1 MMDQAAQFL
10 RIVRSEVLESIYLLA
25 KRDCKIHLQAQGS
38 RGSRRNRIL
47 YLIKPCPRINSGFQF
62 RRCFEKDQWTL
73 LKNKGERKMT
83 AKNGN
88 RLQHHLTAVKEGKR
102 CFENAFES
110 IARMIL
116 ESEIEKVVVNGRTTY
131 DFTIFRTGK
140 KHIIGIY
147 DEINSFVSFVKDAA
161 EGGSS
166 KEMAFV
172 LVGEPGNGKTFFV
185 EFLCSMYRS
194 FLANEKNR
202 KYTFRFTNMD
212 RLGSY
217 GKISTIESQTYED
230 PMILAMNLFENPDDN
245 KTFLAKQI
253 GFSDKEIEQLYD
265 NYRPLGACSGYMW
278 NDIINLADGNIDEML
293 KHIEIIPVPM
303 TESLGTITGKYPAKD
318 KITSS
323 AVDLLGEES
332 IQRLLHIT
340 DTNNPYRF
348 DLRRGALARVAG
360 GGIHFSDE
368 VFKNKKDLVQVY
380 LGVIQNRVIEID
392 GYKWPIDTLIVAT
405 SNNSEFNRF
414 LSEKEEAPIVDRC
427 RICYVSHNTNYKLQ
441 ENLTSY
447 AIGNEAKTTLDRK
460 DLHRDPNLNYA
471 TSVAVVL
478 TRLPR
483 SEKLTAIETM
493 KLSAGEVAGEKSI
506 KTLAEVIDTLNQDPD
521 ITKRFGQKGLGQRNL
536 GRAIQLLIESSETNE
551 GRCMFAYDIYKT
563 LERVVLD
570 YVTEVNDRA
579 KYLEDLKTAK
589 GMYRER
595 IMTEMFNAYMDEPF
609 AIRKDVMN
617 YVNMIIG
624 IDAENLGPD
633 KMWKYKDP
641 QTGELKALKVDERYI
656 KGVEERLGLK
666 TEEQRETFRT
676 SIRKI
681 YGQKISVD
689 PNYDFMD
696 NLELVKAVTDV
707 RLKSDIAGAGSL
719 IGALANRTNE
729 ENQKLYDRMIDTM
742 LNKLNYCKTCA
753 QKTIEYFCT
762 QEDEN

>member
-1 MMDQAAQFL
+1 M
-10 RIVRSEVLESIYLLA
+10 V
-25 KRDCKIHLQAQGS
+25 
-38 RGSRRNRIL
+38 
-47 YLIKPCPRINSGFQF
+47 
-62 RRCFEKDQWTL
+62 KDKTL
-73 LKNKGERKMT
+73 VPL
-83 AKNGN
+83 
-88 RLQHHLTAVKEGKR
+88 LQHLAVVKAGKR
-102 CFENAFES
+102 RFENAFQGV
-110 IARMIL
+110 ARMIL
-116 ESEIEKVVVNGRTTY
+116 EDSIEKVVVNGKTTY
-131 DFTIFRTGK
+131 DFTIFRRGR
-140 KHIIGIY
+140 KHPVGMY

-166 KEMAFV
+166 KEMAYV

-185 EFLCSMYRS
+185 EYLCGKYRQFLSR
-194 FLANEKNR
+194 EENR
-202 KYTFRFTNMD
+202 KYTWRLVGMD

-217 GKISTIESQTYED
+217 GRITTIESQTYED
-230 PMILAMNLFENPDDN
+230 PLILAMNLFETVDEN
-245 KTFLAKQI
+245 KTWLAKKA
-253 GFSDKEIEQLYD
+253 GFSDAEVEMFYE
-265 NYRPLGACSGYMW
+265 NYRPLGACSTYMW
-278 NDIINLADGNIDEML
+278 NDIRTFTGGKIEEML
-293 KHIEIIPVPM
+293 DFVEVVPVPL
-303 TESLGTITGKYPAKD
+303 TESLGTVTGKYAAKD

-392 GYKWPIDTLIVAT
+392 GYKWPIDTLILAT

-414 LSEKEEAPIVDRC
+414 LAEKEEAPIVDRC
-427 RICYVSHNTNYKLQ
+427 RICYVSHNTNYKMQ
-441 ENLTSY
+441 EQLTAY
-447 AIGNEAKTTLDRK
+447 AIGSDTKTTLTRQ
-460 DLHRDPNLNYA
+460 DLHQDPNLNYA
-471 TSVAVVL
+471 ASVAAIL
-478 TRLPR
+478 SRLPR
-483 SEKLTAIETM
+483 SEKLTPIETM
-493 KLSAGEVAGEKSI
+493 KLAAGEVAGEKSI
-506 KTLAEVIDTLNQDPD
+506 KTLAEVIDILNQDPD
-521 ITKRFGQKGLGQRNL
+521 ITRRFGQKGLGQRNL
-536 GRAIQLLIESSETNE
+536 GRAVQLLVESSETNE
-551 GRCMFAYDIYKT
+551 GRCMYAYDIFGAV
-563 LERVVLD
+563 ERVILD
-570 YVTEVNDRA
+570 YVADANDRA

-589 GMYRER
+589 GLYRER
-595 IMTEMFNAYMDEPF
+595 IMTEMFNAYMDEPQ
-609 AIRKDVMN
+609 AIRKDVLN

-641 QTGELKALKVDERYI
+641 QTGELRALKIDERFVKSI
-656 KGVEERLGLK
+656 EERLGLK

-696 NLELVKAVTDV
+696 NLELVMAVTDV

-729 ENQKLYDRMIDTM
+729 ENQKLYDRMIQTM
-742 LNKLNYCKTCA
+742 LGKLNYCTTCA

-762 QEDEN
+762 QEDGM

>member
-1 MMDQAAQFL
+1 
-10 RIVRSEVLESIYLLA
+10 
-25 KRDCKIHLQAQGS
+25 
-38 RGSRRNRIL
+38 
-47 YLIKPCPRINSGFQF
+47 
-62 RRCFEKDQWTL
+62 
-73 LKNKGERKMT
+73 MT
-83 AKNGN
+83 NNPKT
-88 RLQHHLTAVKEGKR
+88 LQHHMTAVKEGKR
-102 CFENAFES
+102 RFENAFQGVS
-110 IARMIL
+110 RMIL
-116 ESEIEKVVVNGRTTY
+116 ESKIEKVVVNGKTTY
-131 DFTIFRTGK
+131 DFSIFRNGS
-140 KHIIGIY
+140 KHVIGMY
-147 DEINSFVSFVKDAA
+147 DEINSFVSYVKDAA

-185 EFLCSMYRS
+185 EYLAGKYRAFLSK
-194 FLANEKNR
+194 EENR
-202 KYTFRFTNMD
+202 KYTFKFLNLD
-212 RLGSY
+212 KLGNY
-217 GKISTIESQTYED
+217 GKINAIESQTYED
-230 PMILAMNLFENPDDN
+230 PMILAMNLIEDPEQN
-245 KTFLAKQI
+245 KAYLAKMI
-253 GFSDKEIEQLYD
+253 GFSDEEIEMLYE
-265 NYRPLGACSGYMW
+265 NYRPLGACSGYIW
-278 NDIINLADGNIDEML
+278 NDIKNHTGGDMDAML
-293 KHIEIIPVPM
+293 KLVEITPVPL
-303 TESLGTITGKYPAKD
+303 TESLGTVTGKYPAKD

-368 VFKNKKDLVQVY
+368 IYKNKKDLVQVY
-380 LGVIQNRVIEID
+380 LGVIQNRNIEID
-392 GYKWPIDTLIVAT
+392 GFKWPIDTLIVAT
-405 SNNSEFNRF
+405 SNNSEFHRF

-441 ENLTSY
+441 KDLTLYTIGSETRTTLTRENL
-447 AIGNEAKTTLDRK
+447 
-460 DLHRDPNLNYA
+460 HQDPNLNYA
-471 TSVAVVL
+471 ASVAAVL

-483 SEKLTAIETM
+483 SEKLTPVETM
-493 KLSAGEVAGEKSI
+493 KLAAGEVAGEKSI
-506 KTLAEVIDTLNQDPD
+506 KTLAEVIDTLNQDPE
-521 ITKRFGQKGLGQRNL
+521 IINRFGQKGLGQRNL
-536 GRAIQLLIESSETNE
+536 GRAIQLMIESSETNE
-551 GRCMFAYDIYKT
+551 GKCMFAYDIYKA
-563 LERVVLD
+563 LDRIILD
-570 YVTEVNDRA
+570 YVTEANDRT

-589 GMYRER
+589 GLYRER
-595 IMTEMFNAYMDEPF
+595 IMTEMFNAYMDEPL

-641 QTGELKALKVDERYI
+641 QTAELKALKIDERYI
-656 KGVEERLGLK
+656 NSVEERLGLK
-666 TEEQRETFRT
+666 TEEQRESFRT

-689 PNYDFMD
+689 PDYDFMD

-742 LNKLNYCKTCA
+742 LTTLGYCKTCA

-762 QEDEN
+762 QEDEK

>member
-1 MMDQAAQFL
+1 MVANTN
-10 RIVRSEVLESIYLLA
+10 SLL
-25 KRDCKIHLQAQGS
+25 
-38 RGSRRNRIL
+38 
-47 YLIKPCPRINSGFQF
+47 
-62 RRCFEKDQWTL
+62 
-73 LKNKGERKMT
+73 
-83 AKNGN
+83 
-88 RLQHHLTAVKEGKR
+88 HHLKAVKAGQR
-102 CFENAFES
+102 RFENAFQGVS
-110 IARMIL
+110 RMIL
-116 ESEIEKVVVNGRTTY
+116 ESGIEKITVNGKTTY
-131 DFTIFRTGK
+131 DFKIFRTGA
-140 KHIIGIY
+140 KHVIGMY
-147 DEINSFVSFVKDAA
+147 DEINSFVSYVKDAA
-161 EGGSS
+161 EKGSS

-172 LVGEPGNGKTFFV
+172 FVGEPGNGKTFVV
-185 EFLCSMYRS
+185 EFLAGKYRK
-194 FLANEKNR
+194 FLSREENR
-202 KYTFRFTNMD
+202 KFTFKFLNLD
-212 RLGSY
+212 RLGTY
-217 GKISTIESQTYED
+217 GKITTIESQTYED
-230 PMILAMNLFENPDDN
+230 PMILAMNLLPDADEN
-245 KTFLAKQI
+245 KAFLAKSI
-253 GFSDKEIEQLYD
+253 GFTDKEIDALYE
-265 NYRPLGACSGYMW
+265 NYRPLGACSGYIW
-278 NDIINLADGNIDEML
+278 NDIGAHCGQDLNAWLSF
-293 KHIEIIPVPM
+293 IEITPVPL
-303 TESLGTITGKYPAKD
+303 TESLGTVTGKYPAKD

-332 IQRLLHIT
+332 IQRLLHIS

-368 VFKNKKDLVQVY
+368 IFKNKKDLVQVY
-380 LGVIQNRVIEID
+380 LGVIQNRSIEID

-405 SNNSEFNRF
+405 SNNSEFHRF

-441 ENLTSY
+441 KELTGY
-447 AIGNEAKTTLDRK
+447 TIGSETRTTLTK
-460 DLHRDPNLNYA
+460 EHLHQDPNLNYA
-471 TSVAVVL
+471 ASVAAVL

-483 SEKLTAIETM
+483 SEKLTPVETM
-493 KLSAGEVAGEKSI
+493 KLAAGEIAGEKSI
-506 KTLAEVIDTLNQDPD
+506 KTLAEVIDTLNQDPE
-521 ITKRFGQKGLGQRNL
+521 IINRFGQKGLGQRNL

-551 GRCMFAYDIYKT
+551 GQCMFAYDVYRAI
-563 LERVVLD
+563 ERVILD
-570 YVTEVNDRA
+570 YVTEANDRA
-579 KYLEDLKTAK
+579 KYLEDIKTGK
-589 GMYRER
+589 GLYRER
-595 IMTEMFNAYMDEPF
+595 IMTEMFNAYMDEPL

-641 QTGELKALKVDERYI
+641 QTAELKALKIDERFI
-656 KGVEERLGLK
+656 NSVDERLGLK
-666 TEEQRETFRT
+666 TEEQRESFRT

-742 LNKLNYCKTCA
+742 LNKLGYCHTCA

-762 QEDEN
+762 QEDEK

>member
-1 MMDQAAQFL
+1 MSNNAKSL
-10 RIVRSEVLESIYLLA
+10 R
-25 KRDCKIHLQAQGS
+25 
-38 RGSRRNRIL
+38 
-47 YLIKPCPRINSGFQF
+47 
-62 RRCFEKDQWTL
+62 
-73 LKNKGERKMT
+73 
-83 AKNGN
+83 
-88 RLQHHLTAVKEGKR
+88 HHLTEVKSGKR
-102 CFENAFES
+102 CFENAFQGVS
-110 IARMIL
+110 RMIL
-116 ESEIEKVVVNGRTTY
+116 DSDITKAVVNGKTTY
-131 DFTIFRTGK
+131 DFSLFREGP
-140 KHIIGIY
+140 KHVIGMY
-147 DEINSFVSFVKDAA
+147 DEINSFVSYVKDAA

-172 LVGEPGNGKTFFV
+172 LVGEPGNGKTFLV
-185 EFLCSMYRS
+185 EFLSAKYRD
-194 FLANEKNR
+194 FLSKEENR
-202 KYTFRFTNMD
+202 KYTFKFLN
-212 RLGSY
+212 LAKLENY
-217 GKISTIESQTYED
+217 GRIATIESQTYED
-230 PMILAMNLFENPDDN
+230 PMILAMNLFETPDQN
-245 KTFLAKQI
+245 REFLAKQI
-253 GFSDKEIEQLYD
+253 GFSDKQMDALYE
-265 NYRPLGACSGYMW
+265 NYRPLGACSGYIL
-278 NDIINLADGNIDEML
+278 NDIKNFTNGSLDEVL
-293 KHIEIIPVPM
+293 EFIEIIPVPL
-303 TESLGTITGKYPAKD
+303 TESLGTVTGKYPAKD

-323 AVDLLGEES
+323 SVDLLGEES

-368 VFKNKKDLVQVY
+368 IYKNKKDLVQVY
-380 LGVIQNRVIEID
+380 LGVIQNRSIEID

-405 SNNSEFNRF
+405 SNNSEFHQF

-441 ENLTSY
+441 EDLTKY
-447 AIGNEAKTTLDRK
+447 AIGSETRTTLTREN
-460 DLHRDPNLNYA
+460 LHQDPNLNYA
-471 TSVAVVL
+471 TSIAVVL
-478 TRLPR
+478 SRLPR
-483 SEKLTAIETM
+483 SEKLTPVETM

-506 KTLAEVIDTLNQDPD
+506 KTLAEVIDTLNQDPE
-521 ITKRFGQKGLGQRNL
+521 IINRFGQKGLGQRNL

-551 GRCMFAYDIYKT
+551 GQCMFANDVFKALDRII
-563 LERVVLD
+563 LD
-570 YVTEVNDRA
+570 YVTEANDRT

-589 GMYRER
+589 GLYRER

-641 QTGELKALKVDERYI
+641 QTGDLKALKIDERYI
-656 KGVEERLGLK
+656 NSVEERLGLK
-666 TEEQRETFRT
+666 SEEQRESFRT

-681 YGQKISVD
+681 YGQKISINPD
-689 PNYDFMD
+689 YDFMD

-729 ENQKLYDRMIDTM
+729 ENQKLYDRMIETM
-742 LNKLNYCKTCA
+742 LEKLGYCKTCA

-762 QEDEN
+762 QEDEK